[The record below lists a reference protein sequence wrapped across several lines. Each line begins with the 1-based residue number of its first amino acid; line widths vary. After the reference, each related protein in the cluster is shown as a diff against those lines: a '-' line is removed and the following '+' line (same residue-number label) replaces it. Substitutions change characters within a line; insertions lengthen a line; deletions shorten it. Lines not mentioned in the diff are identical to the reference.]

1 MDATFHH
8 IAISVRNMASMVQFY
23 CDLLG
28 FTVDWDMD
36 HRCGEGLSTVV
47 GMPEA
52 EAHMVMLKG
61 FGMRIELFHY
71 YQPCGSEPL
80 SKRQCDFG
88 LTHFALQVQGIHNI
102 YERLVSAGVRFNSP
116 PKNLRASVWATYM
129 RDPEENTIEL
139 VQYGD

>member
-8 IAISVRNMASMVQFY
+8 IAISVKNMAPMVQFY

-36 HRCGEGLSTVV
+36 HRGGAGLSTVV
-47 GMPEA
+47 GMHEA

-61 FGMRIELFHY
+61 LGMRIELFHY
-71 YQPCGSEPL
+71 YQPQGCESH
-80 SKRQCDFG
+80 SSRQCDFG
-88 LTHFALQVQGIHNI
+88 LTHFALQVRDIHEI
-102 YERLVSAGVRFNSP
+102 YERLVAAGVHFNSP
-116 PKNLRASVWATYM
+116 PKHLRSGVWATYM
-129 RDPEENTIEL
+129 RDPEDNTVEL